1 MIGIDLSQSAPP
13 ALVQLIY
20 TYLSNYLLEKCP
32 TMVLPQRQLI
42 EYPATHFFFTSN
54 AFFKL
59 SLSVA

>member
-32 TMVLPQRQLI
+32 TMVFPNANLLNI
-42 EYPATHFFFTSN
+42 LLHTFFFLSN